1 MLYRP
6 NFVIVKCHKIK
17 PLGGVSVT
25 KIKHKVVHC
34 FNSKIHVPYRIL
46 QVHTYFSNNSH
57 LPYEIKKL

>member
-1 MLYRP
+1 MSYHP
-6 NFVIVKCHKIK
+6 NSVIVKCHKIK

-34 FNSKIHVPYRIL
+34 FNSKIRIL